1 MLFWNISSR
10 LISFMDSL
18 TGDLQSLNL
27 LHLVL
32 QCNGNQLN
40 LCQACYFWVHLCTIP
55 DVFGMHKV
63 LHCLQSPS
71 GVPKP
76 SCHWHQL
83 ASFDLATCNPSIAVV
98 DSDLSLFSIFKFS
111 VVFLPD
117 VCIFLTIASWI
128 KDPSLAALVQ
138 HSICQYIIHI
148 IHRDNTHVYYLG
160 LALLYSG
167 EGPQSYWWQTHCS
180 LDHLEHYFSFLAHNH
195 AWLLDDTTAGSTV
208 LIFDHKSWLF
218 QKAVLSD
225 LEWKNF
231 FISQPWWV
239 VFKISFVQ
247 LFSWKKP
254 HESS

>member
-40 LCQACYFWVHLCTIP
+40 LCQACYLWVHLCTIP

-71 GVPKP
+71 GVLKP

-128 KDPSLAALVQ
+128 KDPWLHLSSIAYVNTFFTSFTGTIHMFITLVW
-138 HSICQYIIHI
+138 
-148 IHRDNTHVYYLG
+148 R
-160 LALLYSG
+160 
-167 EGPQSYWWQTHCS
+167 
-180 LDHLEHYFSFLAHNH
+180 F
-195 AWLLDDTTAGSTV
+195 STV
-208 LIFDHKSWLF
+208 ERVRKAIGDRLIAPLIILSIIFPFWHITMHGCWMTPL
-218 QKAVLSD
+218 QVLQ
-225 LEWKNF
+225 F
-231 FISQPWWV
+231 
-239 VFKISFVQ
+239 
-247 LFSWKKP
+247 
-254 HESS
+254 